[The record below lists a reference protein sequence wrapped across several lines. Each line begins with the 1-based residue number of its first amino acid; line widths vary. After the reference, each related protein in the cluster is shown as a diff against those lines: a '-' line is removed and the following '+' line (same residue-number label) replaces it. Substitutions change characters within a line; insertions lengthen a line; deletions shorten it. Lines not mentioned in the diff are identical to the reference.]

1 MRTRSLALLS
11 LGRRAESVPTSTSVR
26 ASVLRSLRSAARG
39 ARRLLHLASLASL
52 VFLGGCESLW
62 GPFVSPNEGNCLI
75 TPGQCTPG
83 TVCSERTKRCE
94 PIGGGGDGGSESDGG
109 LPGGGDL
116 GPGMFPAPLPSCQ
129 RGGFCLH
136 TPLTTGTLR
145 GVVAF
150 STTSIWAAGGDVILQ
165 WDGTRWT
172 RHNEAGGYVD
182 LVDLVGQ
189 RGTREVFA
197 LSRTGA
203 LYHEAG
209 KGVRRLADSLPDP
222 SKTVE
227 RLFALDAN
235 NAWAVGPS
243 GAIWYWNGSRWTA
256 EANAIRS
263 NLHGIFGLSAD
274 AIWAVGDSGTVLRR
288 TSTGGWSNLSGLVTG
303 AALNGV
309 WAASPSSVFVVG
321 DSGTVAFHNGTSW
334 SFDASGTTA
343 NLTAVTG
350 SDANAVFAVSQTGA
364 VLTRIAS
371 GTWSPTP
378 VSSRA
383 LYGIS
388 SLSSDLF
395 VVGSQGLR
403 GARQANIWSLSEGDA
418 LPKPAA
424 IAPLADNSGK
434 LLAVGVQ
441 QATSRNLADW
451 NPATGVWSGGSAT
464 SATAL
469 RGLSIRSVDAFA
481 VGDSGAC
488 AHLSGTTW
496 SPCGTGAGLQNLYS
510 VWVDPLQMN
519 NGWLVGQGGSVGR
532 WNGTSWTP
540 ISSSTTADL
549 LGVRGDTTGDAWA
562 VGQGGVLLRCA
573 GSSCASESNPA
584 GTATLR
590 SVWVNPQGEAFAVGD
605 GGTVLRRG
613 LMPPWVKL
621 ASPTT
626 AALYAVWGTSST
638 PATIYAVGARGTVLR
653 STDGQTFTALSSDTT
668 ADLTGVGGA
677 DASNI
682 WAVGPDAGWLRYV
695 P

>member
-1 MRTRSLALLS
+1 MT
-11 LGRRAESVPTSTSVR
+11 SVPG
-26 ASVLRSLRSAARG
+26 SVLHSLRSVARAA
-39 ARRLLHLASLASL
+39 LLLLPLVSIGPLA
-52 VFLGGCESLW
+52 GCESLW
-62 GPFVSPNEGNCLI
+62 GAFVSPNEGNCLI
-75 TPGQCTPG
+75 TPGLCTTG

-94 PIGGGGDGGSESDGG
+94 APGDVSDGG
-109 LPGGGDL
+109 TAIDGGPGGIGDL
-116 GPGMFPAPLPSCQ
+116 GPGVFPAPLPSCQ

-150 STTSIWAAGGDVILQ
+150 TTTSVWAAGGDVILQ
-165 WDGTRWT
+165 WDGSRWT

-189 RGTREVFA
+189 RSTGEVFA

-222 SKTVE
+222 GKTVE
-227 RLFALDAN
+227 RLYALDASN
-235 NAWAVGPS
+235 VWAVGPG
-243 GAIWYWNGSRWTA
+243 GAIWYWDGSRWTA
-256 EANAIRS
+256 EASSIQR
-263 NLHGIFGLSAD
+263 NLHGVFGLSAD
-274 AIWAVGDSGTVLRR
+274 AVWAVGDSGTVLRR
-288 TSTGGWSNLSGLVTG
+288 TSTGGWSSLPGLVTG

-309 WAASPSSVFVVG
+309 WAAAPSSVFVVG
-321 DSGTVAFHNGTSW
+321 DGGVIAVHSGTSW
-334 SFDASGTTA
+334 SFDASGTTT

-350 SDANAVFAVSQTGA
+350 SDPNAVFAVSQTGA

-371 GTWSPTP
+371 GTWGPTP
-378 VSSRA
+378 VTSRA

-388 SLSSDLF
+388 SLGSDLF
-395 VVGSQGLR
+395 AVGSQGLR
-403 GARQANIWSLSEGDA
+403 AARLANIWSLSEGDA
-418 LPKPAA
+418 LPRPAA

-441 QATSRNLADW
+441 QATMRNLADF
-451 NPATGVWSGGSAT
+451 NPATGVWSGGTAT
-464 SATAL
+464 GATVL
-469 RGLSIRSVDAFA
+469 RGLSIRSADAFA

-488 AHLSGTTW
+488 ARLSGTTW
-496 SPCGTGAGLQNLYS
+496 GACATAAGLQNLYS
-510 VWVDPLQMN
+510 VWMDPAQMN
-519 NGWLVGQGGSVGR
+519 NGWLVGQGGVVER
-532 WNGTSWTP
+532 WNGTSWTA
-540 ISSSTTADL
+540 IGSSTTADL
-549 LGVRGDTTGDAWA
+549 HGVRGDATGDAWA
-562 VGQGGVLLRCA
+562 VGQGGVILRCS
-573 GSSCASESNPA
+573 GSSCTPETNPA

-590 SVWVNPQGEAFAVGD
+590 AVWVNPQGESFAVGD

-626 AALYAVWGTSST
+626 AALYAIWGTSTMVS
-638 PATIYAVGARGTVLR
+638 TIYAVGARGTVLR
-653 STDGQTFTALSSDTT
+653 STDGLTWTALSSDTT
-668 ADLTGVGGA
+668 ADLTGVGGT
-677 DASNI
+677 DASNT

>member
-11 LGRRAESVPTSTSVR
+11 LCRRARSVRTSVR
-26 ASVLRSLRSAARG
+26 ASVLRSLRIASRAA
-39 ARRLLHLASLASL
+39 LLLLPLAPLAAL
-52 VFLGGCESLW
+52 VFIGGCESLW
-62 GPFVSPNEGNCLI
+62 SPFVSPNEGNCLI
-75 TPGQCTPG
+75 TPGLCTSG
-83 TVCSERTKRCE
+83 TVCSEHTKRCE
-94 PIGGGGDGGSESDGG
+94 PIGDGVGDGGSVPDGAP
-109 LPGGGDL
+109 PGVGDL
-116 GPGMFPAPLPSCQ
+116 GPAVFPAPLPSCQ

-145 GVVAF
+145 GVVAL
-150 STTSIWAAGGDVILQ
+150 STTNIWAAGGDVILQ
-165 WDGTRWT
+165 WNGSRWA
-172 RHNEAGGYVD
+172 RRNEAGGYVD

-189 RGTREVFA
+189 RSTGDVFA
-197 LSRTGA
+197 LSRSGA
-203 LYHEAG
+203 LYIADG
-209 KGVRRLADSLPDP
+209 KGLRRLADSLPDP

-227 RLFALDAN
+227 RLFAI
-235 NAWAVGPS
+235 NADNVWAVGPS
-243 GAIWYWNGSRWTA
+243 GAIWYWNGSRWMA
-256 EANAIRS
+256 EANAIQR

-288 TSTGGWSNLSGLVTG
+288 TSVSGWSNMSGLVTG

-309 WAASPSSVFVVG
+309 WAASTSSVFVVG
-321 DSGTVAFHNGTSW
+321 DNGTVAFHNGTSW
-334 SFDASGTTA
+334 SFDASGTAA

-350 SDANAVFAVSQTGA
+350 SDANAVFAVSQAGA

-371 GTWSPTP
+371 GTWSPTL

-441 QATSRNLADW
+441 QATGRNLADW
-451 NPATGVWSGGSAT
+451 NPATGIWSGGTAT

-488 AHLSGTTW
+488 ARLSGTTW
-496 SPCGTGAGLQNLYS
+496 GTCATAAGTQNLYS
-510 VWVDPLQMN
+510 VWMDPAQMN
-519 NGWLVGQGGSVGR
+519 NGWFVGQGGTVGR

-540 ISSSTTADL
+540 ISSSTSADL
-549 LGVRGDTTGDAWA
+549 LGVRGDASGDAWA
-562 VGQGGVLLRCA
+562 VGQGGALLRCT
-573 GSSCASESNPA
+573 GSSCTPEANPA
-584 GTATLR
+584 GTATMR
-590 SVWVNPQGEAFAVGD
+590 AVWVNPQGEAFAVGD

-626 AALYAVWGTSST
+626 AALYAIWGTNSMPT
-638 PATIYAVGARGTVLR
+638 TIYAVGARGTVLR
-653 STDGQTFTALSSDTT
+653 STDGQTWTALSSDTT

-677 DASNI
+677 DANNI